1 MSENQTETQSA
12 SLEVLPASA
21 LEAITRGE
29 IDIQI
34 ATAHRYPRS
43 LDMYKKRAIA
53 MATIDVET
61 AESCLYARP
70 VGGGKV
76 AEGMSVRMAEI
87 VGSCYGNLRV
97 GAIII
102 EQTETYIKAR
112 GVAHDLETN
121 FASSSDIIEST
132 LKQDG
137 KTPYDARMR
146 VTVAKAAVAK
156 ARRDATFQVVPRAI
170 ARPIERAVRAL
181 LADESIQTF
190 EERRNGV
197 VKWIDEKLKIDAK
210 RVWAML
216 GITGPGDLQQEHLE
230 TLAGLKTALRENDT
244 TIDEAFPGIV
254 AKKPIFPEKKSKLSD
269 SSPTETG
276 PSNSGGEG
284 PATPP
289 NPESRSTLAS
299 GHGKELQTHPE
310 KLTDVSENQSSPV
323 ADISEPQK
331 ELQRLI
337 EKSGFS
343 FAEIKAHFPR
353 GLAPRDAKSLEDM
366 TDGNMLKVIESFDV
380 LVDIV
385 KTQGKQAAP

>member
-1 MSENQTETQSA
+1 MNENETQSA

-61 AESCLYARP
+61 AESCLYCRD
-70 VGGGKV
+70 VGGGKL

-132 LKQDG
+132 LKKDG

-210 RVWAML
+210 RVWALL
-216 GITGPGDLQQEHLE
+216 GISGPGDLQHEHLD
-230 TLAGLKTALRENDT
+230 TLAGLKTALRERDT
-244 TIDEAFPGIV
+244 TIDEAFPGFE
-254 AKKPIFPEKKSKLSD
+254 AKKPMFEKKAKAASDPLPPEKAASASQENPDKATTAESAK
-269 SSPTETG
+269 
-276 PSNSGGEG
+276 
-284 PATPP
+284 PATDSAPISTP
-289 NPESRSTLAS
+289 TGKPEEVLLVLMKQDKITPQELGVCLKSFGKRVPTRFESPDQLADEILAEVIKDWLEYRSIILAERSNATL
-299 GHGKELQTHPE
+299 
-310 KLTDVSENQSSPV
+310 
-323 ADISEPQK
+323 
-331 ELQRLI
+331 
-337 EKSGFS
+337 
-343 FAEIKAHFPR
+343 
-353 GLAPRDAKSLEDM
+353 
-366 TDGNMLKVIESFDV
+366 
-380 LVDIV
+380 
-385 KTQGKQAAP
+385 

>member
-1 MSENQTETQSA
+1 MNENELQSA
-12 SLEVLPASA
+12 SLA

-61 AESCLYARP
+61 AESCLYCRP
-70 VGGGKV
+70 VGGGKN

-132 LKQDG
+132 LKADG

-170 ARPIERAVRAL
+170 VRPIERAVRAL

-197 VKWIDEKLKIDAK
+197 VKWIDEKLKIDPK

-216 GITGPGDLQQEHLE
+216 GITGSGDLQQEHLE
-230 TLAGLKTALRENDT
+230 TLAGLKTALREQDT
-244 TIDEAFPGIV
+244 TIDEAFPGFE
-254 AKKPIFPEKKSKLSD
+254 AKKPMFEKKIKPATDPLPPEKAASASQENPDKATTAESAK
-269 SSPTETG
+269 
-276 PSNSGGEG
+276 
-284 PATPP
+284 PATDSAQSSKAEPGEVLLALMKQDKITPQELGICLKSFGKRVPARFESP
-289 NPESRSTLAS
+289 N
-299 GHGKELQTHPE
+299 Q
-310 KLTDVSENQSSPV
+310 LTDE
-323 ADISEPQK
+323 I
-331 ELQRLI
+331 L
-337 EKSGFS
+337 
-343 FAEIKAHFPR
+343 AETIKDWLEYR
-353 GLAPRDAKSLEDM
+353 SIILAERS
-366 TDGNMLKVIESFDV
+366 N
-380 LVDIV
+380 
-385 KTQGKQAAP
+385 AAI

>member
-1 MSENQTETQSA
+1 MESNESQSA

-29 IDIQI
+29 IDVQI

-53 MATIDVET
+53 MACIDVET
-61 AESCLYARP
+61 AESCLYCRP
-70 VGGGKV
+70 VGGGKN

-197 VKWIDEKLKIDAK
+197 VKWIDEKLKIDPK

-216 GITGPGDLQQEHLE
+216 GITGPGDLQQEHLH
-230 TLAGLKTALRENDT
+230 TLAGLKTAIRENDT
-244 TIDEAFPGIV
+244 TIDEAFPGI
-254 AKKPIFPEKKSKLSD
+254 AATKPIFTRKEKPQESAQAAGD
-269 SSPTETG
+269 HSPRTG
-276 PSNSGGEG
+276 SESGV
-284 PATPP
+284 
-289 NPESRSTLAS
+289 SR
-299 GHGKELQTHPE
+299 P
-310 KLTDVSENQSSPV
+310 
-323 ADISEPQK
+323 
-331 ELQRLI
+331 
-337 EKSGFS
+337 
-343 FAEIKAHFPR
+343 EIKEKGPET
-353 GLAPRDAKSLEDM
+353 LAPR
-366 TDGNMLKVIESFDV
+366 ESGSPGQTFTPADKLSVMIAEAGLTFKEMVPV
-380 LVDIV
+380 LNGSRLCARNAETLDDLTAANTEKIIADFAAIVDTV
-385 KTQGKQAAP
+385 KKDRLP